1 MKMNLRKSS
10 KIILLV
16 AVCLI
21 AICSAG
27 TIYGQET
34 RGTIRGTVTDPNGQ
48 AVPNATVQVID
59 PARGNTVTLTTNG
72 EGFYQA
78 TYLTPGIYRIVV
90 EANGF
95 KKSIRDNVELQ
106 IAGAVLVNLPL
117 EVGGTQETVTVTTDI
132 PASEYRKCLAWTSC

>member
-1 MKMNLRKSS
+1 MKITISKSS
-10 KIILLV
+10 KMILLLAFCV
-16 AVCLI
+16 I
-21 AICSAG
+21 TICSAG
-27 TIYGQET
+27 SIYGQET

-90 EANGF
+90 RSF
-95 KKSIRDNVELQ
+95 RF
-106 IAGAVLVNLPL
+106 
-117 EVGGTQETVTVTTDI
+117 
-132 PASEYRKCLAWTSC
+132 